1 MVRGPAAV
9 SPKWEDVG
17 LGVIT
22 DLEAPRPRLER
33 LMQYFDVAG
42 WSGGFGQSAV
52 PSEQEYLQCLSER
65 YVGGVVD
72 GQVVA
77 QFPAAGQQGPV
88 WCSPERK
95 RAQVSQCQCRSPC
108 VHDTSP
114 DLPPPDRHNL
124 QVHQLGRG

>member
-9 SPKWEDVG
+9 SPEWEDIG

-52 PSEQEYLQCLSER
+52 PGEQEYL
-65 YVGGVVD
+65 
-72 GQVVA
+72 
-77 QFPAAGQQGPV
+77 
-88 WCSPERK
+88 
-95 RAQVSQCQCRSPC
+95 
-108 VHDTSP
+108 
-114 DLPPPDRHNL
+114 
-124 QVHQLGRG
+124 